1 MLEPAI
7 QWRTT
12 RPLNDRLLMESPK
25 EILARHEG
33 VKLLPYVDT
42 VGKITIGIGRNLTD
56 RGISTPEA
64 YILFE
69 NDYEIA
75 KMEVAKKLP
84 WTVQIP
90 PDCREVLI
98 NMCFNMGITRLM
110 KFINFL
116 DSLRV
121 GAYEAASKEMLNSL
135 WAKQVGNRAI
145 ELSNIILSHKE

>member
-1 MLEPAI
+1 METSKEMLI
-7 QWRTT
+7 
-12 RPLNDRLLMESPK
+12 
-25 EILARHEG
+25 RHEG
-33 VKLLPYVDT
+33 KRRFPYVDT

-56 RGISTPEA
+56 RGVSEA
-64 YILFE
+64 EIQLLFD

-90 PDCREVLI
+90 TDCREVLI
-98 NMCFNMGITRLM
+98 NMCFNMGIGKLM
-110 KFINFL
+110 KFENFL
-116 DSLRV
+116 ASLRV
-121 GAYEAASKEMLNSL
+121 GAYEVASKEMLNSI